1 MADTEAIIDDGSS
14 SIAESTP
21 SVGQASPRD
30 YLFISRS
37 LDFWMLGG
45 LSILVWIPV
54 FFLQDTIG
62 LAKSLALAIPGVA
75 LPLAYWVNYPHFMAS
90 YKLAYFQ
97 GKGFVFENWFQLIF
111 VPIALIF
118 TVSIGFAY
126 WSSSISD
133 SAFVSV
139 VNSLFESVGLKT
151 RVGLYPNFGSEV
163 LGTLVILLF
172 FSVGWHY
179 SKQTFGCMMV
189 YAKLDNYRLG
199 NIERNV
205 LRYSLLSTWWVTWLY
220 SNCSEGTYSFYGLMV
235 HRLNL
240 PYVWFQA
247 SYVILSIM
255 FLSILITF
263 IRIYNRDRKLPSV
276 NFLVPMF
283 ALLIWHIP
291 LFGNPQYFYILAFF
305 HSLQY
310 FPFVAKVEITRYKKQ
325 NRNRYT
331 SRLLIFFGI
340 MMFLGFLSFDYVP
353 TSFDQLN
360 DSLNL
365 LHVSFFMIAFLI
377 FINVHHY
384 FIDNVLWRF
393 KNKQVRELLFD

>member
-1 MADTEAIIDDGSS
+1 MSNTGTINDVSS
-14 SIAESTP
+14 DVEDITP
-21 SVGQASPRD
+21 SINTPKSQD

-54 FFLQDTIG
+54 YFLQDSIG
-62 LAKSLALAIPGVA
+62 LAKALAVAIPGIA

-90 YKLAYFQ
+90 YKFAYMQ
-97 GKGFVFENWFQLIF
+97 GKNFIYDNWFQLIF
-111 VPIALIF
+111 VPLALIF
-118 TVSIGFAY
+118 TVFISFTY

-133 SAFVSV
+133 SAFVGL
-139 VNSLFESVGLKT
+139 VNGIFDTVGLKT
-151 RVGLYPNFGSEV
+151 RLGLYPNFGSEV
-163 LGTLVILLF
+163 LGALVILLF

-189 YAKLDNYRLG
+189 YARLDNYRMG

-220 SNCSEGTYSFYGLMV
+220 SNCSEGTYVFYGLNV

-247 SYVILSIM
+247 SYVVLGIM
-255 FLSILITF
+255 FLSVTITF
-263 IRIYNRDRKLPSV
+263 IRIYNRDKKLPSV

-291 LFGNPQYFYILAFF
+291 IFANPQYFYILAFF

-310 FPFVAKVEITRYKKQ
+310 FPFVAKVEKARYKKN
-325 NRNRYT
+325 NRPWHNV
-331 SRLLIFFGI
+331 RLLSFFAI
-340 MMFLGFLSFDYVP
+340 MMFFGFLSFDYLP
-353 TSFDQLN
+353 TSIDQIN
-360 DSLNL
+360 NSQNL

-377 FINVHHY
+377 FINIHHY

-393 KNKQVRELLFD
+393 KNRQVRELLFD

>member
-1 MADTEAIIDDGSS
+1 
-14 SIAESTP
+14 
-21 SVGQASPRD
+21 
-30 YLFISRS
+30 
-37 LDFWMLGG
+37 
-45 LSILVWIPV
+45 
-54 FFLQDTIG
+54 
-62 LAKSLALAIPGVA
+62 
-75 LPLAYWVNYPHFMAS
+75 
-90 YKLAYFQ
+90 
-97 GKGFVFENWFQLIF
+97 
-111 VPIALIF
+111 
-118 TVSIGFAY
+118 
-126 WSSSISD
+126 
-133 SAFVSV
+133 
-139 VNSLFESVGLKT
+139 
-151 RVGLYPNFGSEV
+151 
-163 LGTLVILLF
+163 
-172 FSVGWHY
+172 
-179 SKQTFGCMMV
+179 
-189 YAKLDNYRLG
+189 
-199 NIERNV
+199 
-205 LRYSLLSTWWVTWLY
+205 
-220 SNCSEGTYSFYGLMV
+220 MV

-263 IRIYNRDRKLPSV
+263 IRIYNRDKKLPSV

-310 FPFVAKVEITRYKKQ
+310 FPFVAKVETTRYKKQ
-325 NRNRYT
+325 NRNKYT
-331 SRLLIFFGI
+331 GRLLIFFGI
-340 MMFLGFLSFDYVP
+340 MMVLGFLSFDYVP
-353 TSFDQLN
+353 TSFDQMN